1 MKIKVLL
8 VEDNEMILKG
18 LTYMLETEGFEVM
31 TAKNYREAQGK
42 IFGVDGNADFDIAVL
57 DVTLPDGDGFR
68 LCTEIKEDIG
78 TPVIFLT
85 AKDEE
90 KDVVHGFEFTALEY
104 KILLLLFR
112 NAGRTVTREMI
123 LSKIWDVAGNYV
135 NDNTLTVYIKR
146 IRTRLGDADVIK
158 TVKGMGYR
166 VEG

>member
-1 MKIKVLL
+1 MKLKVLL

-18 LTYMLETEGFEVM
+18 LTYTLETEGFEVM

-90 KDVVHGFEFTALEY
+90 KDVVHGFDLGADDYIIKPFRNRELISRINAVLRRSGNTRDCITIGRITVDTDCDKVLLDGKDAEFTALRY
-104 KILLLLFR
+104 KILLLLF
-112 NAGRTVTREMI
+112 
-123 LSKIWDVAGNYV
+123 
-135 NDNTLTVYIKR
+135 
-146 IRTRLGDADVIK
+146 
-158 TVKGMGYR
+158 
-166 VEG
+166 

>member
-18 LTYMLETEGFEVM
+18 LTYTLETEGFEVM

-42 IFGVDGNADFDIAVL
+42 IFGVDGNVDFDIAVL

-90 KDVVHGFEFTALEY
+90 KDVVHGFDLGADDY
-104 KILLLLFR
+104 IIKPFR
-112 NAGRTVTREMI
+112 NRELI
-123 LSKIWDVAGNYV
+123 S
-135 NDNTLTVYIKR
+135 R
-146 IRTRLGDADVIK
+146 INAVLRRSQGEHRAQ
-158 TVKGMGYR
+158 
-166 VEG
+166 

>member
-18 LTYMLETEGFEVM
+18 LTYTLETEGFEVL

-85 AKDEE
+85 AKDDKDSVMKVVSLKPE
-90 KDVVHGFEFTALEY
+90 KY
-104 KILLLLFR
+104 LLKSMPKEKLISAIDDFFITYANR
-112 NAGRTVTREMI
+112 
-123 LSKIWDVAGNYV
+123 
-135 NDNTLTVYIKR
+135 KR
-146 IRTRLGDADVIK
+146 
-158 TVKGMGYR
+158 
-166 VEG
+166 